1 MANERMTE
9 TEKARLMAG
18 RENIYRKPLCSGN
31 PVWKA
36 CQRLL
41 WYCLALPMF
50 HLVYRPFFGLKV
62 ENHDVIRRLHGQGFV
77 IVCNHV
83 HVMDSIMVAIAA
95 SPRHPFFTSQEETF
109 YIRGLRTLLRVLN
122 CVPILKEQQGLQMF
136 LDSMVAQLKKGR
148 PVLVYPEAE
157 IRVLC
162 DHLRKFSNGAFTLAH
177 RADVPVVP
185 MVITPRERKGLWK
198 LLRRRFCLTITI
210 GEPLRPLRE
219 KTPERLAVIDLRERT
234 IARMEQMLE
243 NGGHA
248 YPPED
253 LHNPDA
259 FWQVKKSK
267 QI

>member
-1 MANERMTE
+1 MANQSMTE
-9 TEKARLMAG
+9 KERARLTAG

-31 PVWKA
+31 PLWKA

-41 WYCLALPMF
+41 WYSAVLPMF
-50 HLVYRPFFGLKV
+50 HLIFRPFFGLKV
-62 ENHDVIRRLHGQGFV
+62 ENKEIIRRLRGKGFV
-77 IVCNHV
+77 IVCNHI
-83 HVMDSIMVAIAA
+83 HVVDSVMVAIAA

-109 YIRGLRTLLRVLN
+109 YIAGFRTLLRVLN
-122 CVPILKEQQGLQMF
+122 CVPILKEDLQTF

-148 PVLVYPEAE
+148 PVLVYPEGE

-162 DHLRKFSNGAFTLAH
+162 DHLRKFSNGAFTLAQ

-185 MVITPRERKGLWK
+185 MVITPRERRGIWK
-198 LLRRRFCLTITI
+198 LLRRRFCLTVTV
-210 GEPLRPLRE
+210 GEPLYPLRE
-219 KTPERLAVIDLRERT
+219 DKPERLSVIALRDKTFAQMER
-234 IARMEQMLE
+234 MLE